1 MEPKKYIQSIVQ
13 NGGRVLLVG
22 GGLAKLPIAYH
33 EHPRIMVWD
42 DEVEGIQN
50 RTIPATVK
58 VIMWSR
64 RISHATTIRL
74 NNAVQGLHAI
84 KFPMMKV
91 RDIKNLLS
99 EVIPVGPEY
108 SVNGVE
114 IDEEPIT
121 KTEFIPLTKP
131 EVKVER
137 VKETVMVKRNTVKS
151 GSVKNLVINNIGP
164 DVDFSKRGS
173 IAKEARRLMV
183 IAKADGLETTEGSIN
198 QAIRAHLIK
207 SAKETTE
214 LVNAPLEKSR
224 RETVKPLGL
233 SKNDDFDE
241 LDKMLVDAVAAM
253 KLIQEHMPKVKK
265 EVEKLRV
272 LREKMLTLLS

>member
-1 MEPKKYIQSIVQ
+1 
-13 NGGRVLLVG
+13 
-22 GGLAKLPIAYH
+22 
-33 EHPRIMVWD
+33 
-42 DEVEGIQN
+42 
-50 RTIPATVK
+50 
-58 VIMWSR
+58 
-64 RISHATTIRL
+64 
-74 NNAVQGLHAI
+74 
-84 KFPMMKV
+84 
-91 RDIKNLLS
+91 
-99 EVIPVGPEY
+99 
-108 SVNGVE
+108 
-114 IDEEPIT
+114 
-121 KTEFIPLTKP
+121 
-131 EVKVER
+131 
-137 VKETVMVKRNTVKS
+137 MVKRNTVKS